1 MIRRA
6 LVLLTA
12 VFMVTGVLVFS
23 AQAEQG
29 KIGYVDLRK
38 AFFEYEKTK
47 TFESELNKLTDSRQQ
62 ERTKKVEKVSKM
74 RDELEL
80 LSGEARNKKQTQVE
94 KEIAGLNE
102 YDRSTRQMLLDKRND
117 MFREVVED
125 IQKIVEDLGKK
136 GKYDFVFDS
145 RNIMYGKEQFD
156 LTDEVVKLLNK

>member
-1 MIRRA
+1 MIRRV

-12 VFMVTGVLVFS
+12 VFMVAGVLVFS
-23 AQAEQG
+23 APAEQG
-29 KIGYVDLRK
+29 KIGFVDLRK

-80 LSGEARNKKQTQVE
+80 LSGDARNKKQTLVE

-125 IQKIVEDLGKK
+125 IQKIVDDLGKK

-156 LTDEVVKLLNK
+156 LTDEVVKQLNK